1 MKPNACAEVLFIDP
15 DECFKFCNDNSN
27 GLVYGKG
34 KNDYIFVDPHTEVD
48 IVGGKLSQMIE
59 LGVTRCVL
67 VIGKGLDFTKEDLWE
82 LAQAKNRNV
91 ESIDDSITPKGVS
104 Q

>member
-1 MKPNACAEVLFIDP
+1 MKPNACAEVLFVDA
-15 DECFKFCNDNSN
+15 DECLKFCNECNN

-34 KNDYIFVDPHTEVD
+34 PNDYVLVDPHTEVD
-48 IVGGKLSQMIE
+48 VVGGKLSQMVD

-67 VIGKGLDFTKEDLWE
+67 VIGESSKYALEDLWE
-82 LAQAKNRNV
+82 LAQEKNRKV
-91 ESIDDSITPKGVS
+91 ESIDESVTPIGVC

>member
-1 MKPNACAEVLFIDP
+1 MKPNSCAEVLFVNAG
-15 DECFKFCNDNSN
+15 ECTKFCDDNST
-27 GLVYGKG
+27 GLMYGKG
-34 KNDYIFVDPHTEVD
+34 KNDYVLVDPHTDVD

-67 VIGKGLDFTKEDLWE
+67 VIGEDLGSTMERLWE
-82 LAQAKNRNV
+82 LAQDKNRNV
-91 ESIDDSITPKGVS
+91 ESIDDLVTPKGVS